1 MEDVRRALDKDPN
14 AVAYTVD
21 DGIINDLIPRASDQ
35 LISILQHPIDHAT
48 VTDEKRRG
56 DQITIGNDGILEITV
71 SYAIA
76 NSVSAASITAD
87 FATWYPLDVT
97 KIDTDG
103 YVLRCYG
110 VTAPPGRN
118 DRMVAK
124 VSYDGGY
131 AAIPD
136 RFVQATARLAAVMFV
151 QRRAPAGTISY
162 PQTGQVITPSAFPS
176 DVMDLIRR
184 DIRTR
189 P

>member
-1 MEDVRRALDKDPN
+1 MEDVRRALDRN
-14 AVAYTVD
+14 ANDAAYTVD

-35 LISILQHPIDHAT
+35 LVAILQHPIDHAT
-48 VTDEKRRG
+48 ITDEKRRG
-56 DQITIGNDGILEITV
+56 DQVTIGNDGILEITV

-87 FATWYPLDVT
+87 FATWCTLDT
-97 KIDTDG
+97 TRIDIDG

-110 VTAPPGRN
+110 ATAPLGRN

-124 VSYDGGY
+124 ISYDGGY
-131 AAIPD
+131 TTIPD

-176 DVMDLIRR
+176 DVYDLIRR